1 MKLRCPVC
9 HSSNSLEAYV
19 ADEAGRELL
28 VALAGTGPMFKP
40 LVHYLGLFRAASR
53 DLANARALKL
63 VNEVLEVAADPQHLA
78 TALNETVEAIRA
90 KQQQGDHRPLKNHN
104 YLKRVLETVVITPAV
119 AVAVAVATDQPQAP
133 KGKRAQAIH
142 LLGQW
147 AGDNWLRQEIG
158 RGLAS
163 LIGVGRQGAPAVDT
177 VIVTAGLWENFL
189 IGKKVTILEVDQSR
203 IQAGFKEL
211 LSSFDKWP
219 EPRDLFARLPRR
231 KERKK
236 LNAPLSEDD
245 RAKGKDFF
253 RNLAK

>member
-28 VALAGTGPMFKP
+28 VTLAGTGPMFKP

-63 VNEVLEVAADPQHLA
+63 VNEVLEILADPQHLA
-78 TALNETVEAIRA
+78 TALNDTVEAMRA

-104 YLKRVLETVVITPAV
+104 YLKRVLETVATLP

-142 LLGQW
+142 SLGQW
-147 AGDNWLRQEIG
+147 AGDDWLRQEIG
-158 RGLAS
+158 KGLAT
-163 LIGVGRQGAPAVDT
+163 LVGVGRQGAPAADT
-177 VIVTAGLWENFL
+177 IIITAGLWENFL
-189 IGKKVTILEVDQSR
+189 IGKKVTILEIDQSR

-211 LSSFDKWP
+211 LNSFEKWP
-219 EPRDLFARLPRR
+219 EPKDLFARLPRR

-236 LNAPLSEDD
+236 LDAPLSEDD

-253 RNLAK
+253 RNLQEEI

>member
-9 HSSNSLEAYV
+9 HSSNSLEAYA

-28 VALAGTGPMFKP
+28 VALAGNTQMFKP
-40 LVHYLGLFRAASR
+40 LVHYLGLFRASSR

-63 VNEVLEVAADPQHLA
+63 VNEVLTIPADPQHLA
-78 TALNETVEAIRA
+78 TALNETVEAMRA

-104 YLKRVLETVVITPAV
+104 YLKRVLETVVITPTV
-119 AVAVAVATDQPQAP
+119 AVAIATDQPQAP

-158 RGLAS
+158 RGLATF
-163 LIGVGRQGAPAVDT
+163 IGVGRQGAPAVDT
-177 VIVTAGLWENFL
+177 VIVTAGLWEDFL

-211 LSSFDKWP
+211 LNNFEKWP
-219 EPRDLFARLPRR
+219 EPKDLFARLPRR
-231 KERKK
+231 PERKK
-236 LNAPLSEDD
+236 VEAGLSDDD
-245 RAKGKDFF
+245 RAKGKAFF
-253 RNLAK
+253 KGLQK